1 MLIEMYMACPVC
13 ASEGWWSG
21 QEYWLHMGSCQ
32 GRLAIDEFA
41 YIHCKKCEK
50 KAKVTEMRFRCN
62 NNRHSFAVPSTK
74 GFAAA
79 IANAGQ
85 MTNVAGISWLQS
97 MLKHIN

>member
-50 KAKVTEMRFRCN
+50 KQKLQRCDFVVIMIDI
-62 NNRHSFAVPSTK
+62 H
-74 GFAAA
+74 
-79 IANAGQ
+79 
-85 MTNVAGISWLQS
+85 LQFHQQKDLQQQS
-97 MLKHIN
+97 LMPVK